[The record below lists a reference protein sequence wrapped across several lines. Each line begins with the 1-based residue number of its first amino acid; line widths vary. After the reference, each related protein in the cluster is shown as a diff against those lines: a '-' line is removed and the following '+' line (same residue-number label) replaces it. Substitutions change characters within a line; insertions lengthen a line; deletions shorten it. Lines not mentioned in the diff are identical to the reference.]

1 MSSNNRGLIQPNY
14 DLNISDNESDSH
26 SDSEEDVSSNSLSI
40 RLNPA
45 SSVTRTKD
53 AGQSVSVRGPLG
65 SLFFARHSLADS
77 FYDLIRV
84 YTEALPKF
92 KKSKVKD
99 PIGFIIGTNR
109 LDERAHRQRGTLHVY
124 KNGLAIFPN
133 DGRDEVCLLVRQLPS
148 FILKLPSFQRW

>member
-1 MSSNNRGLIQPNY
+1 MSSNNHGLIQPNY
-14 DLNISDNESDSH
+14 DLDISDNESDSH
-26 SDSEEDVSSNSLSI
+26 SDSEEDASSNSLSI
-40 RLNPA
+40 CLNPA
-45 SSVTRTKD
+45 STVTRTAKRKD

-77 FYDLIRV
+77 FYDLIRI

-109 LDERAHRQRGTLHVY
+109 LDKGAHH
-124 KNGLAIFPN
+124 
-133 DGRDEVCLLVRQLPS
+133 
-148 FILKLPSFQRW
+148 